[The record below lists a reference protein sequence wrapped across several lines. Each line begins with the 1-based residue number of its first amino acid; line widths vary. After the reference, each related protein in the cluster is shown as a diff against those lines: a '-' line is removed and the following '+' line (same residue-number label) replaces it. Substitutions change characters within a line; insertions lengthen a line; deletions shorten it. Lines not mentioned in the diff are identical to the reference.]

1 MDARVAA
8 VRLDPERA
16 VVVLVQHVLPREAD
30 AAEHLDRA
38 LDRGDP
44 RVAAERLRGG
54 DGERC
59 VLVRLRD
66 RPRRPVRERARQLR
80 LDVCVREPVRHRL
93 IRADRLAELLARL
106 RVLDPEL
113 ERLRRDADRLERERG
128 ELLLLRRRLVEELRA
143 AVRAPR
149 LLEQHGA
156 VEEAELGELVATPAA
171 VREHRARLAAQQ
183 LLIVREGELHQ
194 RLLGRPSTRSAMML
208 RRISLVPA
216 SIVLPRDRSCWW
228 CQYPSSSPSR
238 ISIASFVSRWF
249 CSDQCSFAPEPSG
262 PGMPVLISVASARLF
277 ISFSAWSSIHSWATR
292 SRMIW
297 SSAARRLAS
306 ATSFVTWSSSVP
318 PSAKPSVPRS
328 WRSVVI
334 ATCQPPPISPRRFS
348 RGTWT
353 SVKKISLNSASPV
366 IWRSGR
372 TSTPGDFMSTI
383 TYVSPTWRSDSGSLR
398 PMRMQKSAMCA
409 NDDHTFCP
417 FRTKWSSRTS
427 IRVRTAERSEPAPGS
442 EKPWH
447 QISSA
452 ERIFGR

>member
-249 CSDQCSFAPEPSG
+249 CSDQCSFEPEPSG
-262 PGMPVLISVASARLF
+262 PGMPVCMSVVSERLF
-277 ISFSAWSSIHSWATR
+277 VSFCTCSASTP
-292 SRMIW
+292 
-297 SSAARRLAS
+297 L
-306 ATSFVTWSSSVP
+306 
-318 PSAKPSVPRS
+318 SAKPSVPRS
-328 WRSVVI
+328 CSSVVI
-334 ATCQPPPISPRRFS
+334 ATCQPPPTSPSRFS
-348 RGTWT
+348 RGTRT
-353 SVKKISLNSASPV
+353 SVRKISLKSDSPV
-366 IWRSGR
+366 SCRSGR
-372 TSTPGDFMSTI
+372 TSTPGAFMSTI
-383 TYVSPTWRSDSGSLR
+383 TYVSPL
-398 PMRMQKSAMCA
+398 
-409 NDDHTFCP
+409 
-417 FRTKWSSRTS
+417 
-427 IRVRTAERSEPAPGS
+427 
-442 EKPWH
+442 
-447 QISSA
+447 
-452 ERIFGR
+452 